1 MLSAVSFQP
10 WQVDFIRGKIDE
22 MKGELSIKVYVSGA
36 TYKVWYN
43 PNDDVALLG
52 RVMWDGVSS
61 RERLSKA
68 WPDEVLAA
76 LNAPG
81 TRVHVQYRNNEKR
94 SEWFGPDKKNMR
106 PIDELFDC
114 VTSFK
119 RHEPSRR

>member
-1 MLSAVSFQP
+1 LSSANFQP
-10 WQVDFIRGKIDE
+10 WQIDFIRGKIDE
-22 MKGELSIKVYVSGA
+22 MKGELIIKIYASGA

-52 RVMWDGVSS
+52 RVVWDGVNG

-68 WPDEVLAA
+68 WPDEMLAA
-76 LNAPG
+76 LNTSG

-106 PIDELFDC
+106 PMGELFDY

-119 RHEPSRR
+119 RHETSRR

>member
-1 MLSAVSFQP
+1 MSVAFFQP

-22 MKGELSIKVYVSGA
+22 MKGELSIKVYASGL

-43 PNDDVALLG
+43 PSDDVALLG
-52 RVMWDGVSS
+52 RVVWDGTSG

-94 SEWFGPDKKNMR
+94 SEWFGPDRKNMR
-106 PIDELFDC
+106 PIDELFDY
-114 VTSFK
+114 VTPFK